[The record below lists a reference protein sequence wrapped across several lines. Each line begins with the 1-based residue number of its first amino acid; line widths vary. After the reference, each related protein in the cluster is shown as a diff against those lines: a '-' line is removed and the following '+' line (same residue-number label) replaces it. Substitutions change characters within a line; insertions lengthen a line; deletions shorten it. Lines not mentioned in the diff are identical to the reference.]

1 MTIEQWI
8 DQMYFCHDN
17 LKAILKEELTKVQ
30 KSRKRSGRSFYTLQD
45 PIKVCIEM
53 EIMRMFNDHVG
64 HWMESHVGSY

>member
-17 LKAILKEELTKVQ
+17 LKAILKEDFTKVQ
-30 KSRKRSGRSFYTLQD
+30 KSRKRSGRGFNTLQD
-45 PIKVCIEM
+45 PINVCIEM
-53 EIMRMFNDHVG
+53 EIMRMFNNYVG